1 MAFSET
7 MDIGDMQQNAAR
19 ASTLLKSMANET
31 RLIILCQ
38 LAGGEKSV
46 SELLENIQLSQSA
59 LSQHLAI
66 LRRERIVTTRR
77 KAQSVYYS
85 LGNQDVIAVMET
97 LYNLYCAND
106 DNC

>member
-7 MDIGDMQQNAAR
+7 MDISDMQQNAAR

-46 SELLENIQLSQSA
+46 SELLDNIQLSQSA

-77 KAQSVYYS
+77 EAQSVYYS
-85 LGNQDVIAVMET
+85 LGNKDVTAVMET

-106 DNC
+106 EIC